1 MIVKKPQNQG
11 VLFESPFDQEL
22 DPGNRW
28 IKFSRIIPW
37 EELSSFYLSRM
48 DAKMGAAIK
57 DARIVLGALIIKHHE
72 SLGDEATIFAIQ
84 ENLYMQGK

>member
-22 DPGNRW
+22 DPENRG

-37 EELSSFYLSRM
+37 EDLSSFYLSRM

-57 DARIVLGALIIKHHE
+57 DARIV
-72 SLGDEATIFAIQ
+72 
-84 ENLYMQGK
+84 